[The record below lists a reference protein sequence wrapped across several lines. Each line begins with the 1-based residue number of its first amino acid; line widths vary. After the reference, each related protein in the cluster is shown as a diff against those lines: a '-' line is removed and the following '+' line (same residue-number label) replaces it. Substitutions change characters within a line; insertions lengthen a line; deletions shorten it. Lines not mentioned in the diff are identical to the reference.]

1 MARDWEVSNTLASV
15 KARMAQFGANVA
27 PCPIAMTE
35 EFRDGQTV
43 WVVDLH
49 IRVRRVTEFDIS
61 TEGSTLSEALRAA
74 YLGLNNEAGLR
85 LRASRA
91 NEAFGVAV

>member
-1 MARDWEVSNTLASV
+1 MARDWEVSNTLASLKV
-15 KARMAQFGANVA
+15 RMAQFGVNIA

-35 EFRDGQTV
+35 ELRDGQTV
-43 WVVDLH
+43 WVVDIH

-61 TEGSTLSEALRAA
+61 TEGATLSEALRAA

-85 LRASRA
+85 TRAARA